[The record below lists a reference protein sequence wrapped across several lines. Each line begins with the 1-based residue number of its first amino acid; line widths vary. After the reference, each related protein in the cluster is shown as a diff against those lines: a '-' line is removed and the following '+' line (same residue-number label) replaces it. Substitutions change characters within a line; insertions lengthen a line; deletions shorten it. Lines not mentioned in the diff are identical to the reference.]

1 MANWRGVEAISR
13 EVIVIPYDMSRRA
26 PSRGTTRTSTSC
38 PCSVHVIVDGFED
51 LRDPFFDSLGE
62 WGPCMGAQFLKC
74 PPYDPVHAEFMRRV
88 GLLFDI
94 DLTCKLTPAY
104 YSVGLPDPQPVRVGL
119 P

>member
-1 MANWRGVEAISR
+1 MHGELAWSGSHLTGSYRYSIRYVST
-13 EVIVIPYDMSRRA
+13 RA
-26 PSRGTTRTSTSC
+26 LSWDHPNKHEL
-38 PCSVHVIVDGFED
+38 PVHVIVDGFED